1 MKIRL
6 VVLVLTF
13 LQLSSYAQESFT
25 GRKGTKFFPG
35 HFDVVLTV
43 ENDTLQYE
51 LFNHWYSSSYATLRD
66 LSITLH
72 QLDQFNQN
80 NDSIKITM
88 QRGKIKLIDKKYRLS
103 KKIKHSKLCAPA
115 TTMRKIVFAYTL
127 SEQANIRHFEL
138 YNQEDLQLNEEEFNQ
153 KVLDNLKEKTKQ

>member
-6 VVLVLTF
+6 VVLVLTL

-25 GRKGTKFFPG
+25 GRKGSKFFPG
-35 HFDVVLTV
+35 HLDVVLTV

-51 LFNHWYSSSYATLRD
+51 VFNHWYASSYATLRD
-66 LSITLH
+66 LNIP
-72 QLDQFNQN
+72 LDNLAQFNQN

-103 KKIKHSKLCAPA
+103 KTIKHSTLCAPI
-115 TTMRKIVFAYTL
+115 TTMRKIAFAYSL

-138 YNQEDLQLNEEEFNQ
+138 YNHEDLQLNEEEFKK
-153 KVLDNLKEKTKQ
+153 KVLGNLKEKTQ